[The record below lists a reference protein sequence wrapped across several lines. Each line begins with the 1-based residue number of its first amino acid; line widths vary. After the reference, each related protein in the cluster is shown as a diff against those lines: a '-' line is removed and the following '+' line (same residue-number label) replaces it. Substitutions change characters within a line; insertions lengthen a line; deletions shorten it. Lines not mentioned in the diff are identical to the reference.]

1 MSNFAAQLAEITLVK
16 ALQALLAQWAN
27 LDLADAQATHTLL
40 RAQAARLQQ
49 ASGRFEPVARAGE
62 ALAALDG
69 LAPLQ
74 RYLAPVLAPAR
85 QAGTWRGIQ
94 FSDPALAQQILT
106 LLAQLLQQPL
116 PQAAAQQQP
125 LPQAAAQHQAPATVW
140 STAAAPIYQVRPY
153 PTQRSSYL
161 PAAASRALPAIA
173 REILSHWDSLDAAT
187 QADLCGLFWE
197 TASRLQEAATPAQ
210 NGEAAVWFLEQIEL
224 VAPPNAAV
232 QRWLSAAEEPPAQSK
247 GPVFRTYE
255 PISKNQPGVIDLL
268 RQAGVQSRVETPHP
282 LPPPTHARPPLQGDL
297 WPRTGSDE
305 PPAAEDDAIVPRY
318 GAVEFPA
325 RVLQRLATRLTVRLT
340 EQQVANAAN
349 TITPMSLQVGAA
361 HPVTVVVLAPDF
373 VIFDAAWNRI
383 HTGELLVKASGDS
396 DPLIFELLPTAP
408 GAKALA
414 VDFRQNE
421 RLLGTVNLAVTVVS
435 DMADLGAGPAPTQVT
450 QAAITMPDRELAPPQ
465 LELRIKAADQARTA
479 FEFILHS
486 KLAGFNWKSLGVQ
499 QFPNQPAAQMASYF
513 EKLNALARAQG
524 DLLADADKQTELKTL
539 GANLFFDAF
548 PEALQRALWALPAAI
563 TDLIITS
570 DEPWIPW
577 ELTYTFDPD
586 TRAEGDFLC
595 HRFHVA
601 RWLAGDGMTATLP
614 SRQVT
619 AIVPRSNLPFAAAE
633 LEALQDLQP
642 GLTSV
647 TDAAASV
654 KPVRAL
660 LQSNLA
666 GILHFACHGNLDTTD
681 PTNSALTLSD
691 GPLRAADLAR
701 NVRYRQHPLIFL
713 NACES
718 GGLGF
723 ALSGLGGWAERFVQ
737 AGAGAFVGALW
748 EVNDALAAEFAGA
761 FYNQLFQG
769 ATLGEAFAAAR
780 AAVRSADPN
789 NPTWLAYVLYGE
801 PLSKLQPS

>member
-1 MSNFAAQLAEITLVK
+1 M
-16 ALQALLAQWAN
+16 
-27 LDLADAQATHTLL
+27 
-40 RAQAARLQQ
+40 
-49 ASGRFEPVARAGE
+49 
-62 ALAALDG
+62 
-69 LAPLQ
+69 
-74 RYLAPVLAPAR
+74 
-85 QAGTWRGIQ
+85 
-94 FSDPALAQQILT
+94 
-106 LLAQLLQQPL
+106 
-116 PQAAAQQQP
+116 
-125 LPQAAAQHQAPATVW
+125 
-140 STAAAPIYQVRPY
+140 
-153 PTQRSSYL
+153 
-161 PAAASRALPAIA
+161 
-173 REILSHWDSLDAAT
+173 
-187 QADLCGLFWE
+187 
-197 TASRLQEAATPAQ
+197 
-210 NGEAAVWFLEQIEL
+210 
-224 VAPPNAAV
+224 
-232 QRWLSAAEEPPAQSK
+232 
-247 GPVFRTYE
+247 
-255 PISKNQPGVIDLL
+255 
-268 RQAGVQSRVETPHP
+268 
-282 LPPPTHARPPLQGDL
+282 
-297 WPRTGSDE
+297 
-305 PPAAEDDAIVPRY
+305 PRY

-435 DMADLGAGPAPTQVT
+435 EMADLGAGPVQAQVT

-499 QFPNQPAAQMASYF
+499 QFTSGPAAQMASCF
-513 EKLNALARAQG
+513 EKLNELARAQG
-524 DLLADADKQTELKTL
+524 DQLADADKQTELKTL

-548 PEALQRALWALPAAI
+548 PEALQRALWTLPAAI

-577 ELTYTFDPD
+577 ELAHTFDPD

-666 GILHFACHGNLDTTD
+666 GILHFACHGKLDTTD

-701 NVRYRQHPLIFL
+701 NVRYRQHPLVFL

-801 PLSKLQPS
+801 PLSKLLDS